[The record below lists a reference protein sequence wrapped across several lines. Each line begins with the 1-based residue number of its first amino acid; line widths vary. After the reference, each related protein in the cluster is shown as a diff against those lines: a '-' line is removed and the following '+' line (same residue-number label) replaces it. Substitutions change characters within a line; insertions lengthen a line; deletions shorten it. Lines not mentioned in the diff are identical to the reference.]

1 MSVSE
6 LTFIICLFS
15 IQIFF
20 VPVWL
25 FLLSSKSSNIME
37 RISSCLESLFV
48 RRTTILC
55 LIFYTNTLDNILL
68 TSVGKSSAIISF
80 LNIYNLPYVFLV
92 VVFFLLFN
100 CDEVNYCIQGY
111 FRLCYFRPPWLADG
125 FAPSW
130 TRLDIVVS
138 KERYVKTLEYAQFK
152 IRLFT
157 TRAKGAKVKRGRIFH
172 VICHF
177 IIILIC

>member
-20 VPVWL
+20 VQVLWL
-25 FLLSSKSSNIME
+25 FLLSPKSSNIME

-92 VVFFLLFN
+92 FFLLFN
-100 CDEVNYCIQGY
+100 CDEVNFCIQGY
-111 FRLCYFRPPWLADG
+111 FRLVLFSSSLISRRFRPFLN
-125 FAPSW
+125 SH
-130 TRLDIVVS
+130 RHS
-138 KERYVKTLEYAQFK
+138 CE
-152 IRLFT
+152 
-157 TRAKGAKVKRGRIFH
+157 
-172 VICHF
+172 
-177 IIILIC
+177 

>member
-20 VPVWL
+20 VKVLWL
-25 FLLSSKSSNIME
+25 FLLSPKSSNIME

-55 LIFYTNTLDNILL
+55 LIFYTNTLDNVLL

-80 LNIYNLPYVFLV
+80 LNIYNLPYIFLL
-92 VVFFLLFN
+92 FCFLLFN
-100 CDEVNYCIQGY
+100 CDDVNCCIQGY
-111 FRLCYFRPPWLADG
+111 FRLVLFSSSLICKRFRPFLNSPRH
-125 FAPSW
+125 SC
-130 TRLDIVVS
+130 
-138 KERYVKTLEYAQFK
+138 E
-152 IRLFT
+152 
-157 TRAKGAKVKRGRIFH
+157 
-172 VICHF
+172 
-177 IIILIC
+177 

>member
-1 MSVSE
+1 MAFQFHEGKYIFILVFHGIANYNLSRESNFFFSRYRIYQVWNKKAIMFNEYYQRMSVSE

-15 IQIFF
+15 IQILF
-20 VPVWL
+20 VQVLWL
-25 FLLSSKSSNIME
+25 FLLSPKSSNIME

-92 VVFFLLFN
+92 VVFF
-100 CDEVNYCIQGY
+100 YC
-111 FRLCYFRPPWLADG
+111 L
-125 FAPSW
+125 
-130 TRLDIVVS
+130 TVM
-138 KERYVKTLEYAQFK
+138 K
-152 IRLFT
+152 
-157 TRAKGAKVKRGRIFH
+157 
-172 VICHF
+172 
-177 IIILIC
+177 

>member
-20 VPVWL
+20 VQVLWL
-25 FLLSSKSSNIME
+25 FLLSPKSSNIME

-68 TSVGKSSAIISF
+68 TSVGKSSAII
-80 LNIYNLPYVFLV
+80 LPYVFLV

-100 CDEVNYCIQGY
+100 CDEVNYCIQCY
-111 FRLCYFRPPWLADG
+111 FRLVLFSSSLICKRFRPFLNSPRH
-125 FAPSW
+125 SC
-130 TRLDIVVS
+130 
-138 KERYVKTLEYAQFK
+138 E
-152 IRLFT
+152 
-157 TRAKGAKVKRGRIFH
+157 
-172 VICHF
+172 
-177 IIILIC
+177 

>member
-20 VPVWL
+20 VQVLWL
-25 FLLSSKSSNIME
+25 FLLSPKSSNIME

-48 RRTTILC
+48 GRTTILC

-100 CDEVNYCIQGY
+100 CDEVNFCIHVQGY
-111 FRLCYFRPPWLADG
+111 FRLVLFSSSLICKWFRPFLNSPRH
-125 FAPSW
+125 SC
-130 TRLDIVVS
+130 
-138 KERYVKTLEYAQFK
+138 E
-152 IRLFT
+152 
-157 TRAKGAKVKRGRIFH
+157 
-172 VICHF
+172 
-177 IIILIC
+177 

>member
-20 VPVWL
+20 VPVRL

-92 VVFFLLFN
+92 VVFFIVKLWWSKLP
-100 CDEVNYCIQGY
+100 Y
-111 FRLCYFRPPWLADG
+111 
-125 FAPSW
+125 
-130 TRLDIVVS
+130 TRLFSPRVIFVLLDLQTVS
-138 KERYVKTLEYAQFK
+138 PLLELA
-152 IRLFT
+152 
-157 TRAKGAKVKRGRIFH
+157 
-172 VICHF
+172 
-177 IIILIC
+177 

>member
-20 VPVWL
+20 VKVLWL
-25 FLLSSKSSNIME
+25 FLLSPKSSNIME

-80 LNIYNLPYVFLV
+80 LNIYNLHVPYVFLV
-92 VVFFLLFN
+92 FFLFFN
-100 CDEVNYCIQGY
+100 CDEVNYWIQGN
-111 FRLCYFRPPWLADG
+111 FRLVLFSSSLICKRFRPFLNSPRH
-125 FAPSW
+125 S
-130 TRLDIVVS
+130 
-138 KERYVKTLEYAQFK
+138 
-152 IRLFT
+152 
-157 TRAKGAKVKRGRIFH
+157 
-172 VICHF
+172 C
-177 IIILIC
+177 

>member
-20 VPVWL
+20 VQVLWL
-25 FLLSSKSSNIME
+25 FLLSPKSSNIME
-37 RISSCLESLFV
+37 GISSCLESLFV

-92 VVFFLLFN
+92 VVLFFLLFN
-100 CDEVNYCIQGY
+100 CDEVNFCIQGY
-111 FRLCYFRPPWLADG
+111 FRLVLFSASLISRRFRPFLNSPRH
-125 FAPSW
+125 SC
-130 TRLDIVVS
+130 
-138 KERYVKTLEYAQFK
+138 E
-152 IRLFT
+152 
-157 TRAKGAKVKRGRIFH
+157 
-172 VICHF
+172 
-177 IIILIC
+177 

>member
-6 LTFIICLFS
+6 LTFIIYLFS

-20 VPVWL
+20 VQVLWL
-25 FLLSSKSSNIME
+25 FLLSPKSSNIME

-111 FRLCYFRPPWLADG
+111 FRLVLFSSSLISRRFRPFLNSPRH
-125 FAPSW
+125 SC
-130 TRLDIVVS
+130 
-138 KERYVKTLEYAQFK
+138 E
-152 IRLFT
+152 
-157 TRAKGAKVKRGRIFH
+157 
-172 VICHF
+172 
-177 IIILIC
+177 

>member
-1 MSVSE
+1 MIVSE

-20 VPVWL
+20 VPVRL

-37 RISSCLESLFV
+37 RISSYLESLFV

-111 FRLCYFRPPWLADG
+111 FRLVLFSSSLIWKRFRPFVNSPRH
-125 FAPSW
+125 SC
-130 TRLDIVVS
+130 
-138 KERYVKTLEYAQFK
+138 E
-152 IRLFT
+152 
-157 TRAKGAKVKRGRIFH
+157 
-172 VICHF
+172 
-177 IIILIC
+177 

>member
-15 IQIFF
+15 IQILF
-20 VPVWL
+20 VQVLWL
-25 FLLSSKSSNIME
+25 FLLSPKSSNIME
-37 RISSCLESLFV
+37 HISSCLESLFV

-111 FRLCYFRPPWLADG
+111 FRLCYFRPPWFTNG
-125 FAPSW
+125 FAPSL

-138 KERYVKTLEYAQFK
+138 KERYVKTLEYAQFD
-152 IRLFT
+152 IRPLT
-157 TRAKGAKVKRGRIFH
+157 TRAKGAKVKRRRIFP
-172 VICHF
+172 CLQYF
-177 IIILIC
+177 T

>member
-15 IQIFF
+15 IQILF
-20 VPVWL
+20 VQVLWL
-25 FLLSSKSSNIME
+25 FLLSLKSSNIME

-80 LNIYNLPYVFLV
+80 LNIYNLRYVFLV

-100 CDEVNYCIQGY
+100 CDEVNFCIQGY
-111 FRLCYFRPPWLADG
+111 FRL
-125 FAPSW
+125 
-130 TRLDIVVS
+130 V
-138 KERYVKTLEYAQFK
+138 
-152 IRLFT
+152 LFSSS
-157 TRAKGAKVKRGRIFH
+157 
-172 VICHF
+172 
-177 IIILIC
+177 LISRRFLPFLNSPRHSCE

>member
-15 IQIFF
+15 IQILF
-20 VPVWL
+20 VQVLWL
-25 FLLSSKSSNIME
+25 FLLSPKSSNIME
-37 RISSCLESLFV
+37 GISSCLESLFV

-111 FRLCYFRPPWLADG
+111 FRLVLFSSSLICKRFRPFLNSPRH
-125 FAPSW
+125 SC
-130 TRLDIVVS
+130 
-138 KERYVKTLEYAQFK
+138 E
-152 IRLFT
+152 
-157 TRAKGAKVKRGRIFH
+157 
-172 VICHF
+172 
-177 IIILIC
+177 

>member
-20 VPVWL
+20 VQVLWL
-25 FLLSSKSSNIME
+25 FLLSPKSSNIME

-80 LNIYNLPYVFLV
+80 LNIYNLHVPYVFLG
-92 VVFFLLFN
+92 FFLLFN
-100 CDEVNYCIQGY
+100 CDEVNFYIQGY
-111 FRLCYFRPPWLADG
+111 FRL
-125 FAPSW
+125 
-130 TRLDIVVS
+130 V
-138 KERYVKTLEYAQFK
+138 
-152 IRLFT
+152 LFSSS
-157 TRAKGAKVKRGRIFH
+157 
-172 VICHF
+172 
-177 IIILIC
+177 LICKRFSPLLELA

>member
-20 VPVWL
+20 VQVWL

-68 TSVGKSSAIISF
+68 TSVGKSSAILSF

-92 VVFFLLFN
+92 VFFLLFN
-100 CDEVNYCIQGY
+100 CDEVNFCIQGY
-111 FRLCYFRPPWLADG
+111 FRLVLFSSSLISRRFRPFLN
-125 FAPSW
+125 SH
-130 TRLDIVVS
+130 RHS
-138 KERYVKTLEYAQFK
+138 CE
-152 IRLFT
+152 
-157 TRAKGAKVKRGRIFH
+157 
-172 VICHF
+172 
-177 IIILIC
+177 